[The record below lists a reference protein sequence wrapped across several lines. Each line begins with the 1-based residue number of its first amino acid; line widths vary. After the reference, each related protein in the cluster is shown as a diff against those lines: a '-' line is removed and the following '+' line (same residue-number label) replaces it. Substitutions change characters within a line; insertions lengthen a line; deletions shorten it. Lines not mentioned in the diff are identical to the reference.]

1 MTAEPSEALN
11 YCYQCSPTGLR
22 CIHRG
27 NLHRVDM
34 SIHLYDKR
42 HSQDR
47 LQPPGPA
54 QRPET
59 HPRESYNEVIGR
71 LVDMAVDEEPLS
83 DEAIRDLERSLED
96 LRAGRVY
103 TLDEVMAELKGE

>member
-1 MTAEPSEALN
+1 MTSVTVRIDSN
-11 YCYQCSPTGLR
+11 LR
-22 CIHRG
+22 
-27 NLHRVDM
+27 
-34 SIHLYDKR
+34 
-42 HSQDR
+42 DR
-47 LQPPGPA
+47 LNA
-54 QRPET
+54 LKT

-71 LVDMAVDEEPLS
+71 LVDMAVDVEPLS

>member
-1 MTAEPSEALN
+1 MTSITVRID
-11 YCYQCSPTGLR
+11 SDLR
-22 CIHRG
+22 
-27 NLHRVDM
+27 
-34 SIHLYDKR
+34 
-42 HSQDR
+42 DR
-47 LQPPGPA
+47 LNA
-54 QRPET
+54 LKT

-103 TLDEVMAELKGE
+103 PLDEVMAELKGE

>member
-1 MTAEPSEALN
+1 MTSTTIKIDVE
-11 YCYQCSPTGLR
+11 LR
-22 CIHRG
+22 
-27 NLHRVDM
+27 
-34 SIHLYDKR
+34 
-42 HSQDR
+42 DR
-47 LQPPGPA
+47 LNA
-54 QRPET
+54 LKT

>member
-1 MTAEPSEALN
+1 MTSITVRID
-11 YCYQCSPTGLR
+11 SDLR
-22 CIHRG
+22 
-27 NLHRVDM
+27 
-34 SIHLYDKR
+34 
-42 HSQDR
+42 DR
-47 LQPPGPA
+47 LNA
-54 QRPET
+54 LKT

-96 LRAGRVY
+96 LRSGRVY

>member
-1 MTAEPSEALN
+1 MTSVTVRID
-11 YCYQCSPTGLR
+11 SSLR
-22 CIHRG
+22 
-27 NLHRVDM
+27 
-34 SIHLYDKR
+34 
-42 HSQDR
+42 DR
-47 LQPPGPA
+47 LNA
-54 QRPET
+54 LKT

-71 LVDMAVDEEPLS
+71 LVDMAIDEEPLS

>member
-1 MTAEPSEALN
+1 MTSVTVRIDSNLRDQLNAL
-11 YCYQCSPTGLR
+11 
-22 CIHRG
+22 
-27 NLHRVDM
+27 
-34 SIHLYDKR
+34 K
-42 HSQDR
+42 
-47 LQPPGPA
+47 
-54 QRPET
+54 T

-71 LVDMAVDEEPLS
+71 LVDIAVDEEPLS

>member
-1 MTAEPSEALN
+1 MTSITVRID
-11 YCYQCSPTGLR
+11 SDLR
-22 CIHRG
+22 
-27 NLHRVDM
+27 
-34 SIHLYDKR
+34 
-42 HSQDR
+42 DR
-47 LQPPGPA
+47 LNA
-54 QRPET
+54 LKT
-59 HPRESYNEVIGR
+59 HPREAYNEVIGR

>member
-1 MTAEPSEALN
+1 MTSITVRIDSN
-11 YCYQCSPTGLR
+11 LR
-22 CIHRG
+22 
-27 NLHRVDM
+27 
-34 SIHLYDKR
+34 
-42 HSQDR
+42 DR
-47 LQPPGPA
+47 LNA
-54 QRPET
+54 LKT
-59 HPRESYNEVIGR
+59 HPRETYNEVIGR